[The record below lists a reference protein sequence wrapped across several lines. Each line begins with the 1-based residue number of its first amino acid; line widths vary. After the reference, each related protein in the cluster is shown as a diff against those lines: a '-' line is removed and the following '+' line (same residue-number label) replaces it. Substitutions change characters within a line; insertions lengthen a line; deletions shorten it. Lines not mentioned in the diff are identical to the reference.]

1 MRTLVLSITA
11 AALLVAAVP
20 AAATEVTRDNYAA
33 QVEPVCKAN
42 SQANEKILKGVR
54 GKVKAGKLDAA
65 ATQFNGAAK
74 ALKRTLGEL
83 KAVPQP
89 VADKAKLTEW
99 LGYVK
104 AEAELFEA
112 TADKLAAGDK
122 TGAEAMVIRLT
133 HNANLANNQTL
144 GFEFDYCRFDPSQYT

>member
-1 MRTLVLSITA
+1 MRTLALTLAA

-20 AAATEVTRDNYAA
+20 AAATEVTRTTYTA

-65 ATQFNGAAK
+65 AAQFSAAAA
-74 ALKRTLGEL
+74 ALEKTLTEL
-83 KAVPQP
+83 KGIPQP
-89 VADKAKLTEW
+89 PADKAKLTKW
-99 LGYVK
+99 LSYVK
-104 AEAELFEA
+104 AEADLFEA
-112 TADKLAAGDK
+112 TAKKLAADDK
-122 TGAEAMVIRLT
+122 AGAQAMVIRLT